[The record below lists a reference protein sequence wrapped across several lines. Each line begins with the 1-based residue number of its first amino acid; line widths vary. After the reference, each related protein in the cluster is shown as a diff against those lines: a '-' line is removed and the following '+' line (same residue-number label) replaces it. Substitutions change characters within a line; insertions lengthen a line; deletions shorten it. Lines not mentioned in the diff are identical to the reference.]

1 MASSYD
7 VFFEGPHGESRQLVE
22 RTLTDHGFTL
32 SIAPDGST
40 RAVRGTLVSTLAL
53 RAFAGRTQLLTLD
66 VQWFV
71 DDHARLVARIV
82 HASSTAVLGG
92 PVGVVRAQRAVGGL
106 VRSLEELAAARRAAV
121 LGAAAPSA
129 TAPGATAPGAAAP
142 EAEAPGPATP
152 RES

>member
-7 VFFEGPHGESRQLVE
+7 VFFEGRHDESRQLVE

-32 SIAPDGST
+32 SLSPDGST

-66 VQWFV
+66 VLWFV

-106 VRSLEELAAARRAAV
+106 VRSLEEVAAARRAAAPGAEAPGV
-121 LGAAAPSA
+121 EARGAAAPR
-129 TAPGATAPGAAAP
+129 T
-142 EAEAPGPATP
+142 ATP
-152 RES
+152 REG